1 MKKFWKR
8 ANRGLILGGVLI
20 LGVSVYEI
28 IDYSRFANGKDEMSS
43 VISGY
48 ITDLSN
54 ASLATGDLAEYDHE
68 KTDEEKAAL
77 YQKLSSVIKTY
88 WTDTH
93 DADDYYYYKKDM
105 LLSVYEVAY
114 DTWYPGYVTEYS
126 VNLSNL
132 SFTKNGPNA
141 ALFSVDAQF
150 VVETYG
156 SCEFA
161 TPTGYDNSY
170 YDPTIS
176 EDDYSDDEYEDYDLD
191 FAISVGVDSTADADD
206 NDSEDDDDFEFYEGK
221 LRTSGTLSFTGEL
234 LYEDGGW
241 KISWMDCTYNYSG
254 LETTTAEVEASAH
267 AEFAS
272 RMGWANIVTLAYGK
286 ANDKGGDN

>member
-8 ANRGLILGGVLI
+8 ANRGLILGGALI
-20 LGVSVYEI
+20 LGVAVYEI

-93 DADDYYYYKKDM
+93 DGDNLYCYKKDM

-141 ALFSVDAQF
+141 ALFSVHAQF

-161 TPTGYDNSY
+161 TPTGYDY
-170 YDPTIS
+170 TDYDTETS
-176 EDDYSDDEYEDYDLD
+176 EDEYSDYESEYDESDLG
-191 FAISVGVDSTADADD
+191 ITVTVDSTDNADD
-206 NDSEDDDDFEFYEGK
+206 NDNEENDNSEFYEGK
-221 LRTSGTLSFTGEL
+221 LRSTGTLLFTGEL

-241 KISWMDCTYNYSG
+241 KISWMDYNYSG
-254 LETTTAEVEASAH
+254 LETTTVE
-267 AEFAS
+267 EDE
-272 RMGWANIVTLAYGK
+272 N
-286 ANDKGGDN
+286 